1 MIRTRTY
8 MSETKKSNLTSFH
21 RFSEIPEGWSYNKK
35 TGKLAMLF
43 NGKGAN
49 YLLVVK
55 AKLSR
60 DFGLLRFALSNDGT
74 EYELWTDNMGLPK
87 ELIA

>member
-1 MIRTRTY
+1 MRTRTY
-8 MSETKKSNLTSFH
+8 RASEEKRNDLTGFH
-21 RFSEIPEGWSYNKK
+21 RFSEIPERWSFNEK
-35 TGKLAMLF
+35 TGKLIMLF
-43 NGKGAN
+43 HGKGAR

-60 DFGLLRFALSNDGT
+60 DFGFLRFALSNDGI

-87 ELIA
+87 EMIA